1 MRDYDAVRSD
11 GHLFAVVAGHESP
24 EETVVSSR
32 RAYHVIEK
40 SGDSGRSALLLDPR
54 AA

>member
-11 GHLFAVVAGHESP
+11 GHLFAVVSGHESP

-32 RAYHVIEK
+32 PAYLVIEK
-40 SGDSGRSALLLDPR
+40 LGDSGRSALLLDPR